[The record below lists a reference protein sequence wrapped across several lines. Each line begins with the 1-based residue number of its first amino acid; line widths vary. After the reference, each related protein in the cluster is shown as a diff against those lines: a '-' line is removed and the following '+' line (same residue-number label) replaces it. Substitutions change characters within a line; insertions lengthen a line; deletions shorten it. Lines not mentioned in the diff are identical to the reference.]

1 MKKILCIGDSLTNGA
16 RNEFYRDYPL
26 ELSEIFFK
34 KLKKN
39 VICQNESVNGETS
52 SEVLKRAIKLIPSE
66 KFKCILLL
74 AGTNDSKIP
83 IPLKIYERNI
93 SQIIRLATFQN
104 LKLFIGLLPNIYS
117 GLPCYSILEGNK
129 NIKNYNKILIKLAL
143 RNKIKTCDFRNMS
156 EKFYSD
162 GVHFNY
168 QGYLIMAQK
177 WFELI
182 KNEI

>member
-74 AGTNDSKIP
+74 AGTNDSIIP

-117 GLPCYSILEGNK
+117 G
-129 NIKNYNKILIKLAL
+129 
-143 RNKIKTCDFRNMS
+143 
-156 EKFYSD
+156 
-162 GVHFNY
+162 
-168 QGYLIMAQK
+168 
-177 WFELI
+177 
-182 KNEI
+182 